1 MTKLT
6 FQTWGLKYFKSQN
19 LKTGIIIVVFIP
31 QIHVQTVRPDPICF
45 ASFNFD
51 CISCKAIEFLPLLLT
66 LQT

>member
-6 FQTWGLKYFKSQN
+6 FQTWGFKYFKSQN
-19 LKTGIIIVVFIP
+19 LKIEIIIAVFIP
-31 QIHVQTVRPDPICF
+31 QIQTVRPGPICF